1 VESRPT
7 VQGKPDHDKES
18 GRTKEGRKEKSM
30 GDVIV
35 QGVCLGGIYAL
46 LALGF
51 SIVFQASLV
60 MNLAYGAQIMVVA
73 YTAWWFSAS
82 VGAPS
87 WAAILIAFV
96 ASTILSPVIEWVFI
110 RRLQGRDLLS
120 VLIATLML
128 GTLIR
133 ALGILVWGGQAYSYP
148 FTPSGFYEIGPI
160 KVLPAYLFAFIAAL
174 LVFVVLFVFFR
185 YTKVGLGMRIV
196 ANSHV
201 VAQSLGIKVRQ
212 LIQISWVASG
222 LFAAFAAVLIGMT
235 NMVTPDMEHL
245 VLGKA
250 MPVLLVGGLFS
261 IPGTLVGG
269 LLIGVAE
276 TLGGHFFEGWEQLI
290 PWLFMLVILLIRPW
304 GLLGKALV
312 RRI

>member
-1 VESRPT
+1 
-7 VQGKPDHDKES
+7 
-18 GRTKEGRKEKSM
+18 M

-51 SIVFQASLV
+51 SIVFQASTV

-73 YTAWWFSAS
+73 YTAWWFAAS
-82 VGAPS
+82 VGLPS
-87 WAAILIAFV
+87 WAAVLIAFAV
-96 ASTILSPVIEWVFI
+96 STVLSPIIERVFI
-110 RRLQGRDLLS
+110 RPLRGRDMLS
-120 VLIATLML
+120 ILIATLML
-128 GTLIR
+128 GTFIR
-133 ALGILVWGGQAYSYP
+133 ALGILIWGGQQYSLP
-148 FTPSGFYEIGPI
+148 FTPTGFYEFGPI
-160 KVLPAYLFAFIAAL
+160 RVLPAYLFALIAAL
-174 LVFVVLFVFFR
+174 LVFVILFVFFR

-196 ANSHV
+196 ANNQV

-222 LFAAFAAVLIGMT
+222 LFAALSAILIGMT
-235 NMVTPDMEHL
+235 NMVTPQMEYL

-250 MPVLLVGGLFS
+250 LPVLLVGGLFS
-261 IPGTLVGG
+261 LPGTLVGG
-269 LLIGVAE
+269 LIIGMAE
-276 TLGGHFFEGWEQLI
+276 TLGGHFFEGWEEII
-290 PWLFMLVILLIRPW
+290 PWVFMLLILLIRPW

>member
-1 VESRPT
+1 
-7 VQGKPDHDKES
+7 
-18 GRTKEGRKEKSM
+18 M
-30 GDVIV
+30 GDLSLDIVV

-51 SIVFQASLV
+51 SIVFQSSTV

-73 YTAWWFSAS
+73 YTAWWGADS
-82 VGAPS
+82 VGLPT
-87 WAAILIAFV
+87 WAAVLVAFAV
-96 ASTILSPVIEWVFI
+96 SMVLSPIIERVFI
-110 RRLQGRDLLS
+110 RPLQGRDMLS
-120 VLIATLML
+120 ILIATLML
-128 GTLIR
+128 GTLIQ
-133 ALGILVWGGQAYSYP
+133 ALAILIWGGQQHNYP
-148 FTPSGFYEIGPI
+148 FTPSGFYELGPI
-160 KVLPAYLFAFIAAL
+160 RVLPAYLFALIAAL
-174 LVFVVLFVFFR
+174 LVFVILFAFFR
-185 YTKVGLGMRIV
+185 YTKIGLGMRIV
-196 ANSHV
+196 ANNHV

-222 LFAAFAAVLIGMT
+222 LFAALSAILIGMT
-235 NMVTPDMEHL
+235 NMVTPELEYL

-250 MPVLLVGGLFS
+250 LPVLLVGGLFS

-269 LLIGVAE
+269 LIIGVVE

-290 PWLFMLVILLIRPW
+290 PWLLMLVILLIRPW